1 MNHLEDQKQAELME
15 GEPMLG
21 WGTVGKEEGTR
32 FQLEWICFNDL
43 LHSLVTI
50 VNVIYTSTLLKEFIL
65 NLLTTKE

>member
-32 FQLEWICFNDL
+32 FQLE
-43 LHSLVTI
+43 
-50 VNVIYTSTLLKEFIL
+50 
-65 NLLTTKE
+65 